1 MTMQRLLPATPLRVA
16 VLTLALSAGSIDASY
31 AQRDG
36 RGEPRGPRLSFPLST
51 LPLEIAAPASNP
63 QTPAK
68 IDLGRL
74 LFWDP
79 ILSGNREVACAT
91 CHHPDF
97 GYAEDLD
104 ISIGVDGAGLGHR
117 RQFVT
122 AAPIPFVKRNSQ
134 TLLNTAFN
142 GIDPTGQYDPASA
155 PMFWDLRAASL
166 ETQALIPIVTYE
178 EMRGRA
184 YAEEAA
190 LASVVARLENIPAY
204 RAMFA
209 DAFGGREPVTAE
221 NLGRALAAFQRTL
234 IANDSPYDRYMRGDK
249 TAMTAIQVRGMQAF
263 QDIGC
268 ISCHNGPMFSDYK
281 PHVLGVRGTSK
292 LEVPDDGI
300 DHTHAFRT
308 PSLRNLAYTAPYM
321 HNGRF
326 DDLDDVLEFY
336 DRRAGGRGGRG
347 RRDGGRDGVTRDQ
360 LDPLL
365 RGLGDPDDFERELLE
380 FLDALNDESFDRTV
394 PESVPS
400 GLNPGGR
407 I

>member
-1 MTMQRLLPATPLRVA
+1 MNIKRRLSATSLLV
-16 VLTLALSAGSIDASY
+16 VMLTLLLGSIASH

-36 RGEPRGPRLSFPLST
+36 RGDGGRREPRGPRLSFPLST
-51 LPLEIAAPASNP
+51 LPLEVAAPANNTQS
-63 QTPAK
+63 PAK

-79 ILSGNREVACAT
+79 VISGNQEVACAT
-91 CHHPDF
+91 CHHPEY

-122 AAPIPFVKRNSQ
+122 ADPIPFVKRNSQ

-142 GIDPTGQYDPASA
+142 GIDPSGNYDPASA
-155 PMFWDLRAASL
+155 PMFWDLRAESL
-166 ETQALIPIVTYE
+166 EAQALIPLITFE

-184 YAEEAA
+184 YSEEDA
-190 LASVVARLENIPAY
+190 LDSVVARLREIPEY

-209 DAFGGREPVTAE
+209 DAFGGAQPVTAE

-249 TAMTAIQVRGMQAF
+249 SAMTAIQVRGMQAF

-281 PHVLGVRGTSK
+281 PHVLGVRGNRK
-292 LEVPDDGI
+292 LVVPDEGI
-300 DHTHAFRT
+300 EATHAFRT

-336 DRRAGGRGGRG
+336 DRRGGGGRRGGN
-347 RRDGGRDGVTRDQ
+347 RDGLTRDQ

-365 RGLGDPDDFERELLE
+365 RGLGDPDDFETELLE
-380 FLDALNDESFDRTV
+380 FLDALNDDSFDRTV
-394 PESVPS
+394 PATVPS